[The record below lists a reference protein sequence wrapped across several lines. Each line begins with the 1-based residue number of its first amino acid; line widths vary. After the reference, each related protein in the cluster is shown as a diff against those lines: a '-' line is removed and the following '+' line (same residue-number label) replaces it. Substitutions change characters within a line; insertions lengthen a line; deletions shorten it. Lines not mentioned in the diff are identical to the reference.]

1 MIIGI
6 TGKAG
11 SGKNAVSSIICDMF
25 PDFQEKSWARKVK
38 EVVSI
43 LTGIPVSEMDKQE
56 VKNSILPSEWD
67 YFTVTYSH
75 GFNVYAK
82 EPDFESE
89 EAALASLPLGSYAE
103 EVKRNGMT
111 VRAMLQRVG
120 TDAIRDN
127 FHKNAW
133 VNGLMREYNGTHDL
147 LFEKGSHK
155 HECSLC
161 QIDFKASKDCN
172 ICKHCVNF
180 VNSFK
185 QHFLQ
190 VDAISTRRSD
200 KITYPNWVIPDTRFP
215 NEVEAIKSR
224 NGIIVRVVRPD
235 NPYPQSYHESET
247 ALDNVQFITIIND
260 GSLDQLKQ
268 KVADTFGQFIKKNES
283 DRSYRPITV
292 PGREDDN
299 PFGRPVR
306 SPEPIQR
313 VHRHRGHF
321 RRAVAGSKVERR
333 DTELLLGG

>member
-11 SGKNAVSSIICDMF
+11 SGKNAVASIICDLF

-43 LTGIPVSEMDKQE
+43 LTGIPASEMDKQE

-82 EPDFESE
+82 DGEFDSE
-89 EAALASLPLGSYAE
+89 QSALASLPLGSYAE
-103 EVKRNGMT
+103 EVKRNGTT
-111 VRAMLQRVG
+111 VRAMLQKVG

-133 VNGLMREYNGTHDL
+133 VNGLMREYVL
-147 LFEKGSHK
+147 AEKPFFKRGDCWQRCIACG
-155 HECSLC
+155 EM
-161 QIDFKASKDCN
+161 FKANKFQGICSKC
-172 ICKHCVNF
+172 IEAMTP
-180 VNSFK
+180 
-185 QHFLQ
+185 QH
-190 VDAISTRRSD
+190 
-200 KITYPNWVIPDTRFP
+200 PNWVIPDTRFP

-247 ALDNVQFITIIND
+247 ALDDQQFITIIND

-268 KVADTFGQFIKKNES
+268 KVADTFGQFIKK
-283 DRSYRPITV
+283 
-292 PGREDDN
+292 
-299 PFGRPVR
+299 
-306 SPEPIQR
+306 
-313 VHRHRGHF
+313 
-321 RRAVAGSKVERR
+321 
-333 DTELLLGG
+333 